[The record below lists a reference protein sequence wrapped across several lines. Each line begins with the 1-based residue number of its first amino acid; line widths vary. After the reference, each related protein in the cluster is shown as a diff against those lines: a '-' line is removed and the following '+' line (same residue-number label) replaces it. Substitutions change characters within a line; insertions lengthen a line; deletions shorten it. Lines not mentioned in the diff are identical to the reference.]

1 MRKTLLTKL
10 LMATILST
18 TISTGVAFAETNIE
32 DIDKTNDK
40 IVEEQQQ
47 IITDKEKQ
55 DIITVKGL

>member
-40 IVEEQQQ
+40 IVEENQNTLVWSCR
-47 IITDKEKQ
+47 ISFLNKI
-55 DIITVKGL
+55 